1 MGKADVVTKEYMQ
14 DEEVFADVFN
24 YYLYKGK
31 TVLTSS
37 GLKEMDTTEVVSVGQ
52 KKQETTQKY
61 RDVLKSAV
69 VKKDGKISYMLFGIE
84 NQKEVHYAMPVRNMI
99 YDSLQYGKQIRK
111 KTSEKR
117 ARKSNRSD
125 KIRSRAAFLSG
136 IEKEEKLAP
145 VITLV
150 VFFGNQEWDAPTSLH
165 QMLEVEDP
173 ELLKYISD
181 YRINLLD
188 PGQLDEQEIEK
199 FQSSFREVAGYI
211 KYSKD
216 KDKLHDFLKKN
227 ERMKDLDV
235 RAARV
240 IQAVT
245 NTKFEI
251 PEGKER
257 INVCQAVDEMM
268 EEKLEEGR
276 SIGIKEGRSAGIK
289 EGRRIGRT
297 EGQIELLASMVD
309 NKRISAAEAAEMLGM
324 TETEFTRKRDKM

>member
-31 TVLTSS
+31 TVLTPS

-52 KKQETTQKY
+52 SRQETTQKY

-69 VKKDGKISYMLFGIE
+69 IKKDGKISYMLFGIE

-111 KTSEKR
+111 KMSENR
-117 ARKSNRSD
+117 ARKSNMSDRNRS
-125 KIRSRAAFLSG
+125 SAAFLSG

-227 ERMKDLDV
+227 DRMKDLDV

-257 INVCQAVDEMM
+257 IDVCQAVDEMM

-276 SIGIKEGRSAGIK
+276 SIGIKEGR
-289 EGRRIGRT
+289 RIG
-297 EGQIELLASMVD
+297 QLELLASMVD
-309 NKRISAAEAAEMLGM
+309 NKHISAAEAAEMLGM
-324 TETEFTRKRDKM
+324 TETEFSRKRDKM